1 MQANRNDLASI
12 ITLEAGKPFK
22 EALGEVRRTPTTF
35 CISTYILH

>member
-22 EALGEVRRTPTTF
+22 EALGEVYSFLFIVTT
-35 CISTYILH
+35 